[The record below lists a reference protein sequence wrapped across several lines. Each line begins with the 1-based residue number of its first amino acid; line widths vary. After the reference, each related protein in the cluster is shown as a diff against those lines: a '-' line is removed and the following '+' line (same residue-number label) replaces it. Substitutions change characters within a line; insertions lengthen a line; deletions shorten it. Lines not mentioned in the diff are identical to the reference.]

1 MNSTPDVDTGLT
13 PSTGRQDPGGRPART
28 GRLAR
33 FLAAPALAPIVL
45 VIAALLVGIVHVPQ
59 HKTLSPIDEYTYID
73 YLSKVPTQG
82 YVHRGEQTG
91 SYARTQLGCRG
102 LRLLAPSPDD
112 RCQVSVAADNGRFPF
127 DGRTSADIYS
137 PAYFMITW
145 TLAQPL
151 TWFGVGLT
159 DAGRAVGALWL
170 AAAAVL
176 LYLSLRRLKVAALPA
191 LGTGLLIIG
200 SLPAYWSNTYV
211 STDATAL
218 PAGALMLYLAVRLDL
233 RGKGVVWFALGSA
246 FVTLL
251 KVQNLAAVAAAALF
265 LLLRAGIAAYR
276 ERPSRWG
283 WIGRGFR
290 DPRALSAIIG
300 VVAGVVAQLLWL
312 GLRTATAVG
321 PSPDMGAVPSLG
333 VTQLLSQAGSF
344 LGGAAAGVG
353 DTYTVLRAQGLLIQ
367 LVTTWLAIAGTIGLL
382 IVSRWGR
389 RRAAMALGVFIA
401 VIVSA
406 PLLTIAT
413 YVTLGTYPYPLPSR
427 YGLSLLPL
435 TLGCAALLLPRRPV
449 PGAVIGGLGAVVFLA
464 SMVLPAG

>member
-1 MNSTPDVDTGLT
+1 MNSEPAVE
-13 PSTGRQDPGGRPART
+13 TGRPVGDGSLDSGGRRAQR

-33 FLAAPALAPIVL
+33 LLGAPAVAPIVL

-82 YVHRGEQTG
+82 FVHRGEETG
-91 SYARTQLGCRG
+91 TYARTQLGCRG
-102 LRLLAPSPDD
+102 LRLLAPTPDD
-112 RCQVSVAADNGRFPF
+112 RCSASVAADDGRFPF

-137 PAYFMITW
+137 PAYFMVTW

-151 TWFGVGLT
+151 TWLGVGLT

-176 LYLSLRRLKVAALPA
+176 LYLALRRLKVAALPA
-191 LGTGLLIIG
+191 FGTGLLIIG
-200 SLPAYWSNTYV
+200 SLPAYWSNTYI

-218 PAGALMLYLAVRLDL
+218 PAGALMLFLAVRLDL
-233 RGKGVVWFALGSA
+233 RGRGAVWFALGSA

-251 KVQNLAAVAAAALF
+251 KVQNLAAVAAAAIF

-276 ERPSRWG
+276 ARSSRWG
-283 WIGRGFR
+283 WIGRGLR

-300 VVAGVVAQLLWL
+300 VVAGIVAQLLWL
-312 GLRTATAVG
+312 GLRGATAVG
-321 PSPDMGAVPSLG
+321 PSPDMGAVPRLG
-333 VTQLLSQAGSF
+333 ITQLISQAGLF

-353 DTYTVLRAQGLLIQ
+353 DTGTVLRAPGLVIQ
-367 LVTTWLAIAGTIGLL
+367 LATTWLAIAGTIGLL

-389 RRAAMALGVFIA
+389 RRAALALGVFLA
-401 VIVSA
+401 VILSA

-427 YGLSLLPL
+427 YGISLLPL

-449 PGAVIGGLGAVVFLA
+449 PGALIGGIGIVVFLA